1 MTDLEELHRDLI
13 GEFDAMK
20 WATAFVRTVQEHPQ
34 IPTDVGA
41 MVGWFANAIMAGYDA
56 HRAEEAAKAKATRAG
71 EVGWNALGSE
81 RLRESEEDDDAS
93 TEEDYRPI
101 HDAYDDLC
109 LPNAAR
115 AVPDPDRPEPEGT
128 AESDEDPQPGRAEGR
143 TIHGRRAGR
152 YGRRLDGNTG
162 AGFTP
167 REAQV
172 LARALEILAER
183 VR

>member
-1 MTDLEELHRDLI
+1 MTDLEELHRNLV
-13 GEFDAMK
+13 GETDAMK

-34 IPTDVGA
+34 IPVDVGT
-41 MVGWFANAIMAGYDA
+41 MVAWFANAIMAGHDA
-56 HRAEEAAKAKATRAG
+56 AHGQSKAGQATLRKYGLIAED
-71 EVGWNALGSE
+71 
-81 RLRESEEDDDAS
+81 DDDAS

-115 AVPDPDRPEPEGT
+115 AIPDPDRPEPEGT
-128 AESDEDPQPGRAEGR
+128 AASDEDPQPGRAEGR
-143 TIHGRRAGR
+143 TIHGGGAGR
-152 YGRRLDGNTG
+152 HGRRVDGNAG